1 LYRTSTRL
9 GVEIEEADVN
19 LNARLRAS
27 SYNLSRCWRLRRHN
41 SQSHSKN
48 RAINI
53 AGRIE
58 GSDLDPEHLTET
70 ADLVNISGDSSL
82 AHRGL
87 VANTDIIVDVSLHK
101 LPIARAIID
110 KDSIGLNVTS
120 AIIRWLIP
128 SDLDLSLGVRDP
140 MRLLP

>member
-1 LYRTSTRL
+1 M
-9 GVEIEEADVN
+9 
-19 LNARLRAS
+19 
-27 SYNLSRCWRLRRHN
+27 RRYN

-48 RAINI
+48 WAINI

-58 GSDLDPEHLTET
+58 GSDFDPENLADT

-110 KDSIGLNVTS
+110 KDSIGLNVAS

-128 SDLDLSLGVRDP
+128 SNLDLSLGVRDP